1 MKILD
6 INNLVSE
13 RVKIK
18 PITNIE
24 WEKIKDE
31 ICFRKIDKP
40 TARDIRPGTA
50 VIIADNELYCVY
62 IAFDVMSL
70 TPHFYNNIYE
80 QDRKPGSIVL
90 IRYNSN
96 TRCYFSYW
104 KFDDFI
110 TTFPVHDNFDEVMIA
125 EVYITDINTNN
136 ITDAKSLKKE
146 YDSICE
152 KIANTD
158 NHYHENT
165 KNR

>member
-1 MKILD
+1 MNDMKILD

-24 WEKIKDE
+24 WEKIKNE
-31 ICFRKIDKP
+31 ICFKKIDRP

-50 VIIADNELYCVY
+50 VIIADHELRRVY

-70 TPHFYNNIYE
+70 TPHFYNNISE
-80 QDRKPGSIVL
+80 QDRKPDGIVL

-96 TRCYFSYW
+96 NTRCYFSYW
-104 KFDDFI
+104 ELDGFI

-125 EVYITDINTNN
+125 DVYITDINTNN
-136 ITDAKSLKKE
+136 ITDAKSLKRE
-146 YDSICE
+146 YDSICK
-152 KIANTD
+152 KIAK
-158 NHYHENT
+158 Y
-165 KNR
+165 KQPLS